1 MGIVVPLAAGWR
13 TGWLV
18 GWLLGLLALTFIAL
32 LSTTYR
38 ICRRPVYYA
47 LLDYIKVLYVD
58 VDEPILDRISVFGL
72 DSAHSTT
79 ELLLLLF
86 FLYCGF

>member
-1 MGIVVPLAAGWR
+1 MSSLWLQDGGLV
-13 TGWLV
+13 GWLA

-38 ICRRPVYYA
+38 ISRRPLYYA

-79 ELLLLLF
+79 EFLLLFF